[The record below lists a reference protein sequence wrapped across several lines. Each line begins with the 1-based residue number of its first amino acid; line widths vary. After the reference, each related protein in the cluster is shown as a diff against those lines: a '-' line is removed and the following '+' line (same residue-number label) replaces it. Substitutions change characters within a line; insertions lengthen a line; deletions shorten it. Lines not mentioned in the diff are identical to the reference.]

1 MLKHLNS
8 LLCLKW
14 VLHYGKIEWY
24 CGTKSFTYGYFAVLK
39 KILLVLL
46 WYDSG
51 VYIGRL
57 NLGGMLNLSF
67 ALSLPIYASFQLLDL
82 QMLCLSHLLVFTHPR
97 WQMILYKNFCN
108 GWCRFIFSSFCFQL
122 KNSQHIQLIV

>member
-1 MLKHLNS
+1 MLKHLSS

-51 VYIGRL
+51 VHISCL
-57 NLGGMLNLSF
+57 NLGGMLKLSF
-67 ALSLPIYASFQLLDL
+67 ALSLSIYASFQLLDL
-82 QMLCLSHLLVFTHPR
+82 QILCLSHLLVC
-97 WQMILYKNFCN
+97 L
-108 GWCRFIFSSFCFQL
+108 
-122 KNSQHIQLIV
+122 HIHVGKWFYIKTVATVGADLSLVAFASNWKIVNIYN